1 MKKEIKSIVAVSL
14 SLLISCLSTGCVPQ
28 TRPTS
33 YNPSEYSSVASEI
46 IDSMQNGEHG
56 LDSDM
61 PWFTD
66 IHGYADNGI
75 YSNEKLQFSVE
86 VPDNWHVLTLN
97 EMMEYGDSEETRR
110 EILNIDDDPILW
122 GHHEVYDFMC
132 ADDSGHRISV
142 LLIHEGYLQYDT
154 LYNSYLNEIIRDSR
168 TELELDPTATRVT
181 HDNANIVEFNDQLVY
196 MINWTIYHEDGSETY
211 RTEIIDFYPPA
222 TRVIALEYTS
232 PDELEDLMGCISYQ
246 SVNEYPDTDSTTHTM
261 ATT

>member
-1 MKKEIKSIVAVSL
+1 MESQLRKT
-14 SLLISCLSTGCVPQ
+14 LISSMIIVTMLGGLGCSIRQTGSRDPQ
-28 TRPTS
+28 RTTYTEDPEFS
-33 YNPSEYSSVASEI
+33 DAASEI

-66 IHGYADNGI
+66 IHGYVDNGI

-86 VPDNWHVLTLN
+86 VPDNWHVLTLD

-110 EILNIDDDPILW
+110 EILNIDDDPRLW
-122 GHHEVYDFMC
+122 AHHEVYDFMC
-132 ADDSGHRISV
+132 ADDSGHRINV

-222 TRVIALEYTS
+222 TRVIAIEYNS
-232 PDELEDLMGCISYQ
+232 PEELDDLVTRISYWAD
-246 SVNEYPDTDSTTHTM
+246 NTYPTV
-261 ATT
+261 

>member
-56 LDSDM
+56 LASDL

-86 VPDNWHVLTLN
+86 VPDNWHVLTLD

-122 GHHEVYDFMC
+122 AHHEVYDFMC

-142 LLIHEGYLQYDT
+142 LLIWDGYQQRDPLSNY
-154 LYNSYLNEIIRDSR
+154 YRNEIIRDSR

-181 HDNANIVEFNDQLVY
+181 HDDASLNEINGQQVY
-196 MINWTIYHEDGSETY
+196 VVNWTIYHEDGSETY
-211 RTEIIDFYPPA
+211 RTEIIDYYSPA
-222 TRVIALEYTS
+222 ARIIAIEYNSPEELDDLVTR
-232 PDELEDLMGCISYQ
+232 ISYWAD
-246 SVNEYPDTDSTTHTM
+246 NTYPTV
-261 ATT
+261 

>member
-56 LDSDM
+56 LASDL

-86 VPDNWHVLTLN
+86 VPDNWHVLTLD
-97 EMMEYGDSEETRR
+97 EMMEYGDSEETSR
-110 EILNIDDDPILW
+110 EILNIDDNPRLW
-122 GHHEVYDFMC
+122 AHHEVYDFMC

-142 LLIHEGYLQYDT
+142 LLIWDGYQQRDPLSNY
-154 LYNSYLNEIIRDSR
+154 YRNEIIRDSR

-181 HDNANIVEFNDQLVY
+181 HDDASLNEINGQQVY
-196 MINWTIYHEDGSETY
+196 VVNWTIYHEDGSETY
-211 RTEIIDFYPPA
+211 RTEIIDYYSPA
-222 TRVIALEYTS
+222 ARIVAIEYNSPEELDDLVTR
-232 PDELEDLMGCISYQ
+232 ISYWAD
-246 SVNEYPDTDSTTHTM
+246 NTYPTV
-261 ATT
+261 